1 MNNRIQSFSKFTKLN
16 ESIADVTGSVEAK
29 EYKVKDKHKAEDRLG
44 ELGIEWNDFIDHPDG
59 TGFGTD
65 GNLMAHYDE
74 DSGMLYVH
82 VDPSNSKSY
91 SISKDDMEI
100 PSDEQIDKNRDFEE
114 ILKRYNSEMG
124 IDKGEDE
131 DDWYK
136 EDEDTFDEEP
146 SDDDISNVSF
156 DDF

>member
-1 MNNRIQSFSKFTKLN
+1 MMNNRIQSFGKFTKLN
-16 ESIADVTGSVEAK
+16 ESIADVTGNVEAK

-82 VDPSNSKSY
+82 VDPSN
-91 SISKDDMEI
+91 IEI
-100 PSDEQIDKNRDFEE
+100 PSDEQIDKNRDFED
-114 ILKRYNSEMG
+114 ILKRYNSEMD
-124 IDKGEDE
+124 IDTDE
-131 DDWYK
+131 DSWYK
-136 EDEDTFDEEP
+136 EDEDSDDEEP
-146 SDDDISNVSF
+146 SDNDISNVSF

>member
-1 MNNRIQSFSKFTKLN
+1 MNNRIQSFGKFTKLN
-16 ESIADVTGSVEAK
+16 ESIADVTGNVEVK

-82 VDPSNSKSY
+82 VDPSN
-91 SISKDDMEI
+91 IEI
-100 PSDEQIDKNRDFEE
+100 PSDEQIDKNRDFED
-114 ILKRYNSEMG
+114 ILKRYNSEMD
-124 IDKGEDE
+124 IDA
-131 DDWYK
+131 DDDSWYK
-136 EDEDTFDEEP
+136 EDEDSDDEEP
-146 SDDDISNVSF
+146 SDNDISNVSF

>member
-1 MNNRIQSFSKFTKLN
+1 MMNNRIQSFSKFTKLN
-16 ESIADVTGSVEAK
+16 ESISDVTGNVEVK
-29 EYKVKDKHKAEDRLG
+29 EYKVKDRHKAEDRLG

-59 TGFGTD
+59 IGFGTD

-82 VDPSNSKSY
+82 VDPSD
-91 SISKDDMEI
+91 IEI
-100 PSDEQIDKNRDFEE
+100 PSDEQIDKHKNFEE
-114 ILKRYNSEMG
+114 ILKRYNLEMD
-124 IDKGEDE
+124 IDTDEGE

-136 EDEDTFDEEP
+136 EDEEDNYDEEP

>member
-1 MNNRIQSFSKFTKLN
+1 MNNRIQSFGKFTKLN
-16 ESIADVTGSVEAK
+16 ESIADVTGNVEVK

-44 ELGIEWNDFIDHPDG
+44 ELGIEWNDLIDHPDG

-82 VDPSNSKSY
+82 VDPSN
-91 SISKDDMEI
+91 IEI
-100 PSDEQIDKNRDFEE
+100 PSDEQIDKNRDFED
-114 ILKRYNSEMG
+114 ILKRYNSEMD
-124 IDKGEDE
+124 IDA
-131 DDWYK
+131 DDDSWYK
-136 EDEDTFDEEP
+136 EDEDSDDEEP
-146 SDDDISNVSF
+146 SDNDISNVSF

>member
-1 MNNRIQSFSKFTKLN
+1 MKQHLKNFIDFSIN
-16 ESIADVTGSVEAK
+16 ENVEAK

-74 DSGMLYVH
+74 GNGMLYVH
-82 VDPSNSKSY
+82 VDPSD
-91 SISKDDMEI
+91 IEI

-124 IDKGEDE
+124 IDKDEDE

-136 EDEDTFDEEP
+136 EDEDSNDEEP

>member
-1 MNNRIQSFSKFTKLN
+1 MMKQYLKNFTDFSIN
-16 ESIADVTGSVEAK
+16 ENVEAK

-44 ELGIEWNDFIDHPDG
+44 ELGIDWEEFIDHPDG

-74 DSGMLYVH
+74 ATGKLYVH
-82 VDPSNSKSY
+82 IEPSGSKTY
-91 SISKDDMEI
+91 KISREDTDI
-100 PSDEQIDKNRDFEE
+100 PSDEEIDKHKDFDA
-114 ILKRYNSEMG
+114 LLQRYNSETG
-124 IDKGEDE
+124 TSDDDD

-136 EDEDTFDEEP
+136 EDEDDDNNDDEP
-146 SDDDISNVSF
+146 SDDDIANMSF

>member
-1 MNNRIQSFSKFTKLN
+1 MNNRIQSFGKFTKLN
-16 ESIADVTGSVEAK
+16 ESIADVTGNVEVK

-82 VDPSNSKSY
+82 VDPSN
-91 SISKDDMEI
+91 IEI
-100 PSDEQIDKNRDFEE
+100 PSDEQIDKNRDFED
-114 ILKRYNSEMG
+114 ILKRYNSEMD
-124 IDKGEDE
+124 IDT
-131 DDWYK
+131 DDDSWYK
-136 EDEDTFDEEP
+136 EDEDSDDEEP
-146 SDDDISNVSF
+146 SDNDISNVSF